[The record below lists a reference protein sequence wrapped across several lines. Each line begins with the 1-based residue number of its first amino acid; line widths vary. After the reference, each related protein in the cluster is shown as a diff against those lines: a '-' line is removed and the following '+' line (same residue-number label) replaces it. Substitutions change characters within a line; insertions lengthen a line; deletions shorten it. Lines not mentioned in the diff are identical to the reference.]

1 MTKGIS
7 VIAIGFVL
15 VVTLSSANPTTV
27 GHVAK
32 MTAVLAGTVSAAAQD
47 LETQDIILSA
57 NGAAGSQDWEYN
69 AAYDQGWVQHT
80 IQWQPKGRVAKVQ
93 WRCVDSCGSRG
104 DEYKF
109 QYRVKLDNGR
119 IVLVMRATTKER
131 GLMRVQ
137 LTALTN

>member
-15 VVTLSSANPTTV
+15 AVTLSAGSHA
-27 GHVAK
+27 AK
-32 MTAVLAGTVSAAAQD
+32 ITAGTLSAVAQD

-69 AAYDQGWVQHT
+69 ASYDQGWVQHT
-80 IQWQPKGRVAKVQ
+80 INWRPKGQVSKVR

-109 QYRVKLDNGR
+109 EYRVKFDNDR
-119 IVLVMRATTKER
+119 MVLVMRATTKER